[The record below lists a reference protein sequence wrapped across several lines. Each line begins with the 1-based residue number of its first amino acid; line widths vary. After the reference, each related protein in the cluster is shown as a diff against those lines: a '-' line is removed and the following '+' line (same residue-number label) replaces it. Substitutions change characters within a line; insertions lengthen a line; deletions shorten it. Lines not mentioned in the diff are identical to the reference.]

1 MKKFVVLFLVF
12 FYSHSIF
19 SQESVILNKKSTTN
33 KTATS
38 VQKNE
43 KEVNKQYETFSWS
56 PVAKSSKYLLTIEKL
71 QDDKVTWKPY
81 KSVSTKRT
89 SLEVLMESGN
99 YRVSVSTYNFL

>member
-1 MKKFVVLFLVF
+1 MNGFFFLVF

-43 KEVNKQYETFSWS
+43 KEEI
-56 PVAKSSKYLLTIEKL
+56 KYNQKE
-71 QDDKVTWKPY
+71 D
-81 KSVSTKRT
+81 
-89 SLEVLMESGN
+89 N
-99 YRVSVSTYNFL
+99 H